1 MGRGRAAPPPAV
13 ASPAR
18 GAPELEGG
26 ARAGGKSLPEA
37 PPRRRPRRG
46 KDLDAQE
53 FRRQFPALGEVAHLA
68 SCSQGALSQRVIE
81 ADAAFLA
88 SWRRRGAPWDEWM
101 AAVERVRRRFA
112 GLVGAGEDEVAVVS
126 CASEGAHQVA
136 SSLPLQDGRRTWV
149 VTDLEFPSVAHVWRA
164 QAEARGLRLRLVP
177 APGGSV
183 DPDRLLAAVTP
194 DVALVSVPLVAYAN
208 GLRLPVA
215 EVVARAHAVGARVFV
230 DAYQGVGVLPV
241 DVRRLGCD
249 YLVAGALKYLLGAPG
264 IAFLYVRR
272 EIVPDHRPSHTGWFG
287 RRDPFA
293 FDPNMLDYAPDAR
306 RFEIGTPAIPAA
318 YAADAGLSLVGEL
331 DLAALWPRLERLAQD
346 LQERLLA
353 LGARL
358 ASPLD
363 PARRGPQVTV
373 RTDHPQELAAF
384 LAERG
389 VIASPRG
396 RAVRFALHH
405 HTDAA
410 DVERAAAG
418 VAAFAAHTA
427 LEEGPG

>member
-1 MGRGRAAPPPAV
+1 M
-13 ASPAR
+13 
-18 GAPELEGG
+18 
-26 ARAGGKSLPEA
+26 
-37 PPRRRPRRG
+37 
-46 KDLDAQE
+46 
-53 FRRQFPALGEVAHLA
+53 AHLA

-81 ADAAFLA
+81 AHAAFLT
-88 SWRRRGAPWDEWM
+88 SWRRRGAPWDEWT
-101 AAVERVRRRFA
+101 AVVERARRRFA
-112 GLVGAGEDEVAVVS
+112 GLVGAGQDEVAVVS

-136 SSLPLQDGRRTWV
+136 SSLPLEDGRRTWV
-149 VTDLEFPSVAHVWRA
+149 VTDLEFPSIAHVWRA
-164 QAEARGLRLRLVP
+164 QAEARGVRLRRVP

-183 DPDRLLAAVTP
+183 DPDRLFAAIGP

-208 GLRLPVA
+208 GLRPPVA
-215 EVVARAHAVGARVFV
+215 EVVARARAVGARVFV

-272 EIVPDHRPSHTGWFG
+272 EVVSDHRPSHTGWFG

-293 FDPNMLDYAPDAR
+293 FDPDTLDYAPDAR
-306 RFEIGTPAIPAA
+306 RFEIGTPAVPAA
-318 YAADAGLSLVGEL
+318 YAADAGLSLVAEL
-331 DLAALWPRLERLAQD
+331 DLAALWPRLEGLAQD
-346 LQERLLA
+346 LQGRLLA

-358 ASPLD
+358 TSPLD

-384 LAERG
+384 LAARG

-405 HTDAA
+405 HTDLA

-418 VAAFAAHTA
+418 VAAFAAATA
-427 LEEGPG
+427 LEEGRG